1 MGMGIKLEQK
11 HLFGI
16 LYVCLAASILA
27 DVLVKFHGQAEAE
40 AQAHTAFLWQTIPGF
55 SAIYGFVGCVL
66 IIVVSKSLGHLWLQR
81 EEDYYEKH

>member
-1 MGMGIKLEQK
+1 MGIKLEQK

-27 DVLVKFHGQAEAE
+27 GVLVNFPGQAE
-40 AQAHTAFLWQTIPGF
+40 AQAHTVWQTIPGF

>member
-1 MGMGIKLEQK
+1 MGIKLEQK

>member
-1 MGMGIKLEQK
+1 MGIKLEQR

-16 LYVCLAASILA
+16 LCVCLAASILV
-27 DVLVKFHGQAEAE
+27 DVLVKFHGQAE

-81 EEDYYEKH
+81 EEDYYEKL

>member
-1 MGMGIKLEQK
+1 MGIKLEQR

-27 DVLVKFHGQAEAE
+27 GVLVNFHGQ